1 MMPAIQTAIALTL
14 TLAAA
19 PLVAHELHFAYCEG
33 RSCVMDGT
41 SSDSMDVLLRQH
53 GRAALFEIDGKEFI
67 VTDAAT
73 LDRIKQILA
82 PQMELGRKQ
91 AALGAEQAKL
101 GAEQAKLGSQQAA
114 LGARQAAL
122 ALDRDAERER
132 DELQRRQSE
141 LGREQSALGRQQ
153 SELGRR
159 QSELG
164 RQQEAAG
171 REAKKKLSALAEEAV
186 RLGKAARR

>member
-1 MMPAIQTAIALTL
+1 MSAKEKTIMPTIRTAIALTL

-19 PLVAHELHFAYCEG
+19 PLVAHELHYAYCEG
-33 RSCVMDGT
+33 RSCVMDGA
-41 SSDSMDVLLRQH
+41 SSESMHVLMRQH
-53 GRAALFEIDGKEFI
+53 GRAALIEVDGKQHI
-67 VTDAAT
+67 VTDPAT

-91 AALGAEQAKL
+91 AAL

-141 LGREQSALGRQQ
+141 LGRQQ

-164 RQQEAAG
+164 RQQEAAA
-171 REAKKKLSALAEEAV
+171 REAKKKLSALWSAV
-186 RLGKAARR
+186 AASPL